1 MAKHKVRTTINPG
14 EVLTVDDAELLD
26 LERQGLL
33 LPTKQAEQI
42 EKAEANADAESGAL
56 VARTEA
62 RAPHRSDPENR
73 DDLRL
78 RRGHT

>member
-33 LPTKQAEQI
+33 LPTKKVEQI
-42 EKAEANADAESGAL
+42 EKAEANADAPKEGK
-56 VARTEA
+56 
-62 RAPHRSDPENR
+62 
-73 DDLRL
+73 
-78 RRGHT
+78 